1 MENAVELGGP
11 PAELYT
17 ELALQ
22 VVRRSGM
29 WIRRPDPELVDSW
42 VDRAVE
48 LSPEGSPSYAKA
60 LAALALRRS
69 DEHDARKLQAV
80 AERLDDSELRS
91 YALAA
96 LTDVAWRSADLDQA
110 RGAVEKRLELLA
122 EASVPDDR
130 HFALIQAVEVNLAQG
145 RLSAA
150 THASSL
156 LTEMVEGLTAHHR
169 VHGVHMR
176 LRIEALAGRWE
187 EIKPLTA
194 TAERVVEANATT
206 PCPANIYSLL
216 CCAVAS
222 AQTGDAAEA
231 DRLERQADALK
242 IEGYDEYE
250 LLRIR
255 LAIIRNDLAG
265 VRRLVDS
272 LAPVTFA
279 PYVFDG
285 PPTLLDA
292 LVTLGDNTRIAS
304 DAPGWLIPGTYV
316 EPFALRALGVTR
328 NDPQLLSEATA
339 RFAAM
344 GLEWHAAETQKLL
357 SRPSRATRIR

>member
-1 MENAVELGGP
+1 M
-11 PAELYT
+11 
-17 ELALQ
+17 
-22 VVRRSGM
+22 
-29 WIRRPDPELVDSW
+29 
-42 VDRAVE
+42 
-48 LSPEGSPSYAKA
+48 
-60 LAALALRRS
+60 
-69 DEHDARKLQAV
+69 

-122 EASVPDDR
+122 EASAPDDR

-150 THASSL
+150 AHASSL

-176 LRIEALAGRWE
+176 LRIGALAGRWE
-187 EIKPLTA
+187 EIRPLTA
-194 TAERVVEANATT
+194 NAERVVEANATT

-265 VRRLVDS
+265 LRRLVDS

-292 LVTLGDNTRIAS
+292 LVALGDNTRIAS
-304 DAPGWLIPGTYV
+304 DAPEWLIPGTYV

-328 NDPQLLSEATA
+328 NDPQLLGEATT

-357 SRPSRATRIR
+357 SRQSRATRIR